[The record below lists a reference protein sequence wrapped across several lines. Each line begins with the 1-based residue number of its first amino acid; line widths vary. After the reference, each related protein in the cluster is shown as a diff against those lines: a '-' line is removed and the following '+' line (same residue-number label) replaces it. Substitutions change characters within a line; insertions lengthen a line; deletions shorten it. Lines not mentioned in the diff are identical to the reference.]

1 VKRRWREY
9 IVCSW
14 RRFLPFHYTPHEHSR
29 NCCVR
34 VELPCVSVIPPISL
48 HTSWTLQELL
58 CQSWTPMCQHWGALN
73 SFTVLEMSILR
84 MVYLTSGK
92 EHTWCQHCKILG
104 TWKYNNIV
112 TLYTSSVEGTYWI
125 KVHES
130 SIVGLK
136 QCMSTKNILSELGY
150 WWLQNSPYL
159 PNRRALCVQKKHE
172 PYMVYTYH
180 CHSTTSVEGLDF
192 RNHW

>member
-14 RRFLPFHYTPHEHSR
+14 RRFLPFHYTQLSTVSLMNTPGTA
-29 NCCVR
+29 VR
-34 VELPCVSVIPPISL
+34 VELPCVSV
-48 HTSWTLQELL
+48 
-58 CQSWTPMCQHWGALN
+58 MCQCWGALNSFTHEHSRNWGALN